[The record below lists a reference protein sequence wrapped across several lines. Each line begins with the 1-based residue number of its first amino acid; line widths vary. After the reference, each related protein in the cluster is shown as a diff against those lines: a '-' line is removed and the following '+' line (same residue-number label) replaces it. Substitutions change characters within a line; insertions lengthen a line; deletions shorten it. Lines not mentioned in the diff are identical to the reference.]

1 MNIAIWRGTMKTMD
15 RIAGVVTTTVVA
27 MGMLA
32 ACGTEDNDNA
42 DEAQTDD
49 VSSTEAAEPSGTSA
63 ESGKEVSEMP
73 GEDIDLRETIFP
85 VEAQDAIDKATDE
98 AGDGDVHA
106 IELDYDSDQDSWVYS
121 VKILTDGLDNENDD
135 HKVKIDPVNGD
146 VVDQETEQTS
156 DTEKAIDLNDPM
168 TYDEAL
174 DKATQDVEDA
184 LRGWKYEWD
193 NGQYEYQFDFGSVD
207 DTTEVT
213 VNAESGEVT
222 QD

>member
-1 MNIAIWRGTMKTMD
+1 MKTMH
-15 RIAGVVTTTVVA
+15 RIAGVVTTTLVA

-32 ACGTEDNDNA
+32 ACGTDDDDNA
-42 DEAQTDD
+42 DDAQTDA
-49 VSSTEAAEPSGTSA
+49 VSSTDAAEPSGTS
-63 ESGKEVSEMP
+63 EDSEKEVSEMP
-73 GEDIDLRETIFP
+73 DEDIDLRETTFP

-106 IELDYDSDQDSWVYS
+106 IELDYDSDQDAWIYS
-121 VKILTDGLDNENDD
+121 VKILTDASDDESDD

-146 VVDQETEQTS
+146 VLDQETEQTT

-174 DKATQDVEDA
+174 DKATQEVDDA

-193 NGQYEYQFDFGSVD
+193 DGQYEYQFDLGSVD
-207 DTTEVT
+207 DTSEVT
-213 VNAESGEVT
+213 VNAESGDVT

>member
-1 MNIAIWRGTMKTMD
+1 MKTMD

-121 VKILTDGLDNENDD
+121 VKILTEGLDNENDD

>member
-1 MNIAIWRGTMKTMD
+1 MKTMD

-193 NGQYEYQFDFGSVD
+193 NGQY
-207 DTTEVT
+207 
-213 VNAESGEVT
+213 SGNKKGCSPFR
-222 QD
+222 

>member
-1 MNIAIWRGTMKTMD
+1 
-15 RIAGVVTTTVVA
+15 
-27 MGMLA
+27 
-32 ACGTEDNDNA
+32 
-42 DEAQTDD
+42 
-49 VSSTEAAEPSGTSA
+49 
-63 ESGKEVSEMP
+63 
-73 GEDIDLRETIFP
+73 
-85 VEAQDAIDKATDE
+85 
-98 AGDGDVHA
+98 
-106 IELDYDSDQDSWVYS
+106 DQDSWVYS

-135 HKVKIDPVNGD
+135 HKVKIDPGNGD

-184 LRGWKYEWD
+184 LRDWKYEWD
-193 NGQYEYQFDFGSVD
+193 NGQYECQFDLGSVH

-222 QD
+222 QDYAGMLFDDGSHLMLR

>member
-1 MNIAIWRGTMKTMD
+1 MTRIRTRG
-15 RIAGVVTTTVVA
+15 
-27 MGMLA
+27 
-32 ACGTEDNDNA
+32 
-42 DEAQTDD
+42 
-49 VSSTEAAEPSGTSA
+49 
-63 ESGKEVSEMP
+63 
-73 GEDIDLRETIFP
+73 
-85 VEAQDAIDKATDE
+85 
-98 AGDGDVHA
+98 H
-106 IELDYDSDQDSWVYS
+106 S
-121 VKILTDGLDNENDD
+121 VKILRRFGRRGD

-193 NGQYEYQFDFGSVD
+193 NGQYEYQFDLGSVD
-207 DTTEVT
+207 DTSEVT
-213 VNAESGEVT
+213 VNAESGDVT